1 MIKNDTKCGT
11 RSPYSFSSF
20 HFIVFNSHH
29 LSFYHVFITWLL
41 HTFYVL
47 KEYARQGYIYLLKQ
61 LYCEILL

>member
-1 MIKNDTKCGT
+1 MIQNVAQGP
-11 RSPYSFSSF
+11 PYSFSSF

-29 LSFYHVFITWLL
+29 LSFYHVFITWCITYFL
-41 HTFYVL
+41 YVL